1 MIPPSV
7 HGHNAESG
15 FITSL
20 AVGTVSLLLS
30 LPPSLSPS
38 FLPSFQKLSSSDQV
52 KRKEAVLCQTHPNRL
67 LPIDRGGV
75 ILNEN
80 FPVQTQH
87 HAIRTDKAWQ

>member
-15 FITSL
+15 FITPL
-20 AVGTVSLLLS
+20 AVGMVSLLPF

-52 KRKEAVLCQTHPNRL
+52 KRKEAVLCQIHPNRS
-67 LPIDRGGV
+67 LPIDGGGV
-75 ILNEN
+75 ILNKN
-80 FPVQTQH
+80 FAMQTQH